1 MTRIVGIGGKL
12 ASGKDAIS
20 DHLVENHGW
29 VKLGMSDALADA
41 LYVLNPWIYK
51 ERPRTGETHDV
62 ILHPIRYQD
71 LHGMVGYVKAKEE
84 PEVRR
89 LLQMLGTEVGRNM
102 ISEYVWTDIIERRI
116 RALVDQGVPGI
127 IVTGIR
133 FPNELSVI
141 ESNLD
146 GELWWVN
153 RPSLEETVN
162 AGHASENS
170 VGVDDFHV
178 VIENDSTLDALY
190 GKVDRLID

>member
-41 LYVLNPWIYK
+41 LYVLNPLI
-51 ERPRTGETHDV
+51 EVPGGRHEFS
-62 ILHPIRYQD
+62 IIQRYQE
-71 LHGMVGYVKAKEE
+71 LFNAVGYVKAKEN

-102 ISEYVWTDIIERRI
+102 IGENVWTDIIERRI
-116 RALVDQGVPGI
+116 RALVSQGVPGI

-133 FPNELSVI
+133 FPNEVSVI

-170 VGVDDFHV
+170 VGIDDFHI